1 MFKKFVNLTSIVVVI
16 FMIGNC
22 TTNMLLNLT
31 PEEQA
36 FLNKANAF
44 PLEFIV
50 SNEDAE
56 MAWGRAQSFIGR
68 FSSMRLQTITDYVI
82 QTYNPSSSGVAY
94 AYYVTKTPLGDST
107 QFNVT
112 CNTGNLFA
120 MADAQSNAHI
130 LAYFMNT
137 GELANPKV
145 IKK

>member
-22 TTNMLLNLT
+22 TNFLLNLT

-36 FLNKANAF
+36 FLDKANAF
-44 PLEFIV
+44 PLEFTV

-68 FSSMRLQTITDYVI
+68 FSSMKLQTATDYVI
-82 QTYNPSSSGVAY
+82 QTYNPSSSGVSY
-94 AYYVTKTPLGDST
+94 GYYVTKTPLGGST

-130 LAYFMNT
+130 LAYYMNT
-137 GELANPKV
+137 GELVNPKV

>member
-1 MFKKFVNLTSIVVVI
+1 VFKKFVNLTSSVVVI

-31 PEEQA
+31 PDEQA
-36 FLNKANAF
+36 FLDKANAF
-44 PLEFIV
+44 PLEFTV
-50 SNEDAE
+50 QNEDAE

-68 FSSMRLQTITDYVI
+68 FSSMKLQTATDYVI

-94 AYYVTKTPLGDST
+94 GYHVTKTPLGKST

-120 MADAQSNAHI
+120 MGDALSNAHI
-130 LAYFMNT
+130 LAYYMST